1 MADPVGSAGPKTAG
15 DSGASGAPSGSDVP
29 KYITAEELDE
39 KLSGAFGKRLGEHS
53 RSLTKQFTE
62 MLAKGQED
70 LLGKIG
76 TSLEEKL
83 AALKSK
89 EEPKPPAAGASKDP
103 QQAAVKLE
111 DIPEWQAHK
120 VAFDTQQKE
129 LLRFKKQAEEA
140 DKRAQIERER
150 SRSTALR
157 TAAIEGLGKVG
168 ITPDRAEHALAFL
181 NSKGHLNYA
190 DDGKGDDIV
199 FRAGESEVP
208 LVDGLKAWG
217 KTPDAKIYL
226 PPQNPQGSGGGPGAP
241 GNGASNPYTQIEQ
254 LLTEHVR
261 GR

>member
-1 MADPVGSAGPKTAG
+1 MADPVGSAGPKSAG
-15 DSGASGAPSGSDVP
+15 DSGASGAPSGSDAP

-76 TSLEEKL
+76 TSLEEKF
-83 AALKSK
+83 AALKPK
-89 EEPKPPAAGASKDP
+89 EEPKPATPAGKDAL
-103 QQAAVKLE
+103 AAVKLE
-111 DIPEWQAHK
+111 ELPEGQQHK
-120 VAFDTQQKE
+120 AAFDAQQKE
-129 LLRFKKQAEEA
+129 LLRFKKQAEESE
-140 DKRAQIERER
+140 KKAQIERER

-168 ITPDRAEHALAFL
+168 ITPDRAEHALAFI
-181 NSKGHLNYA
+181 NSRGYLTYA